1 MAMNTRNA
9 YFDNAKFILIFLVVF
24 GHTISPYRTSNDQVL
39 SLYHFIFIF
48 HMPVFILLSGYFSK
62 NFRKKGYYKKI
73 VTKVLVPYLIFQ
85 TIYTFYYNAIYDDQ
99 SFTLQYFVPRW
110 AMWFLLSLMFWKL
123 MLPIFA
129 RLPMWLGLGIS
140 LGLGL
145 GIGYVDMEGFEKVL
159 SISRMLVFFPFFL
172 MGYYL
177 SQKEDPFKKLLN
189 LKGRIA
195 SAAVLL
201 LTLVGSYYFLQD
213 TVYTDML
220 YGTNTYENHGEFFIR
235 AGQYIISVMATFA
248 FMALIPAKPLVFTSI
263 GQRSLY
269 VYLLHGFIL
278 KWFFTTEYAKNL
290 HSSWDF
296 FLLTVIAILVTL
308 LTGSKLIEYVLMA
321 FKLCMKFLIPENS
334 LVKLSIALKRT
345 LS

>member
-1 MAMNTRNA
+1 MNKRNA

-123 MLPIFA
+123 MLPFFA
-129 RLPMWLGLGIS
+129 RLPMWLGLTIS

-145 GIGYVDMEGFEKVL
+145 GIGYVDLEGFEKVL

-189 LKGRIA
+189 LRGRIA
-195 SAAVLL
+195 SASVLL

-220 YGTNTYENHGEFFIR
+220 YGTNTYENLGEFFIR
-235 AGQYIISVMATFA
+235 AGQYMISVMATFA
-248 FMALIPAKPLVFTSI
+248 FMALIPSKPLMFTSI

-296 FLLTVIAILVTL
+296 FSLTVIAILVTL
-308 LTGSKLIEYVLMA
+308 LTGSKLIEYALIS
-321 FKLCMKFLIPENS
+321 FKLFMKFVIPKNS
-334 LVKLSIALKRT
+334 ISKLSIVLKRT